1 MQRVS
6 RAAFTCGGEEE
17 LAPDSMEERV
27 RKKQEGQERRVAV
40 GRAGERGSAGGDGGS
55 GIGEDEVVDVGV
67 AHLKVGILP
76 LPEHHQCEP
85 ERGRREQH
93 PPECHGAAGGG
104 GHRGIVAGAG
114 REGGAVRCAGQLRNF
129 CSAFG
134 CHDDEGVRGPLDH
147 ERTAWMA

>member
-40 GRAGERGSAGGDGGS
+40 GRAGERGPAGGDGGG

-76 LPEHHQCEP
+76 LPEHHQ
-85 ERGRREQH
+85 
-93 PPECHGAAGGG
+93 
-104 GHRGIVAGAG
+104 
-114 REGGAVRCAGQLRNF
+114 
-129 CSAFG
+129 S
-134 CHDDEGVRGPLDH
+134 
-147 ERTAWMA
+147 